1 MGSSAGK
8 GDFDNP
14 LKNVSNRFEKPSFSG
29 EGGEFSFDSFF
40 SGKKAGI
47 FGGLTYDVPNYPL
60 KILAEYNPDEYNFQ
74 VRNGSKPPDTPYSFG
89 LEWELFEDL
98 HLAANYKHNDEF
110 GFKISASLNTKQ
122 TTPKYPE
129 RFYKSTLDMKKEE
142 FPEGYNP
149 SSWYD
154 RLIA

>member
-1 MGSSAGK
+1 ME
-8 GDFDNP
+8 N
-14 LKNVSNRFEKPSFSG
+14 LVSITSLAEKMP
-29 EGGEFSFDSFF
+29 
-40 SGKKAGI
+40 GI
-47 FGGLTYDVPNYPL
+47 FGGLTYAVPNYPL

-74 VRNGSKPPDTPYSFG
+74 VRRGSKPPDTPYSFG

-98 HLAANYKHNDEF
+98 HLAANYKHNNEF

-149 SSWYD
+149 FK
-154 RLIA
+154 LV